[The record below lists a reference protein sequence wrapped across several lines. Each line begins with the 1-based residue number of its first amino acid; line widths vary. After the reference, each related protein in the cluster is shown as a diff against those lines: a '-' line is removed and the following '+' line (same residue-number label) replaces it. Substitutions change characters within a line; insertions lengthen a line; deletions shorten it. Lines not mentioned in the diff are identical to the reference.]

1 MQVGDCG
8 PDQCGMR
15 VQLAGDFKNKPKSL
29 FFGFACLAH
38 QTSLSE
44 CKVIALTDTICTKL
58 WGLRFHYYSSLVKIN
73 HLFRSG
79 TVAVGKS
86 AKKHMDDVMMVKHI
100 SKKPGKCNTGRWGA
114 VGEVEAHYIK
124 VPLGT
129 LHKNMDDAFFNDEQ
143 HNADADDDKHDAS
156 KPVDDVMLDDIKA
169 YKQKMSKWV
178 KASFVASK
186 THEFWLMMRLCHSA
200 KQPLDHCLRVLESQP
215 SDDDIRCGR
224 TVLSQLVCWKGE
236 QLFSEFA
243 DVLCDT
249 AKWEAEAAALDAITP
264 NMMYAALVGLV
275 LTGAC
280 EFDIRILERLLAFP
294 YQWLMLVHSPPHV
307 ECPLRKKCAG
317 FLLDCKLESVD
328 VSTAKLVVLWNGEL
342 KACKASGKLNNDI
355 YWTLCTFRSELESTV
370 QAVEG
375 HIFCYNRVART

>member
-114 VGEVEAHYIK
+114 VGDVEAHHMI
-124 VPLGT
+124 VPLET
-129 LHKNMDDAFFNDEQ
+129 LHKIMDDAFFNDGQ
-143 HNADADDDKHDAS
+143 TT
-156 KPVDDVMLDDIKA
+156 L
-169 YKQKMSKWV
+169 
-178 KASFVASK
+178 
-186 THEFWLMMRLCHSA
+186 TLMMTNTTHPSLLTMLCWTTSKLTNKRCQSGSKH
-200 KQPLDHCLRVLESQP
+200 PLLHRRHMS
-215 SDDDIRCGR
+215 S
-224 TVLSQLVCWKGE
+224 
-236 QLFSEFA
+236 
-243 DVLCDT
+243 
-249 AKWEAEAAALDAITP
+249 
-264 NMMYAALVGLV
+264 GL
-275 LTGAC
+275 
-280 EFDIRILERLLAFP
+280 
-294 YQWLMLVHSPPHV
+294 
-307 ECPLRKKCAG
+307 
-317 FLLDCKLESVD
+317 
-328 VSTAKLVVLWNGEL
+328 
-342 KACKASGKLNNDI
+342 
-355 YWTLCTFRSELESTV
+355 
-370 QAVEG
+370 
-375 HIFCYNRVART
+375 